1 MEEETMSRKSG
12 IKTIALAGTAIWLAV
27 SGAALAAEPLRIG
40 VPTDLSGTYAS
51 LGEEVMRATR
61 FAVDEANA
69 AGGVNG
75 SKVEFKSYD
84 TEAKPDLARRQSE
97 KLVQEG
103 YPILTGL
110 IASGEGLAI
119 APLMERWGSIYI
131 SVVNKAD
138 ELTGANCNSRVFRVN
153 TQSAM
158 DAATV
163 TPWLKD
169 RKEKKWAVVA
179 IDIAWGHGSADLFSQ
194 AVNSLGKEMTAA
206 LFPPANTN
214 DFAPYIEQ
222 VRKSGAEGLWVVL
235 AGRDAIN
242 FAQQAKQFGLSD
254 AVTVAGVSFTTDGTV
269 KTLGNSAKGI
279 YGIINYSS
287 TLDSPENKAFVK
299 AWTAKYGTAPTNFEG
314 EAYLGYQV
322 LFQAAKAANSVKAD
336 DIAKVMPGRQYD
348 TIMGKLTLRAEDRQ
362 LLKPNYFGVVEPVD
376 GTLRPVIKTT
386 VSAAD
391 VAPPVTCKAN

>member
-1 MEEETMSRKSG
+1 MPRLNL
-12 IKTIALAGTAIWLAV
+12 IAAAAGGAMISAALAV
-27 SGAALAAEPLRIG
+27 SAHAADPLKIG
-40 VPTDLSGTYAS
+40 VPTDLSGTYAT
-51 LGEEVMRATR
+51 LGEEVMRAVR
-61 FAVDEANA
+61 FAVEEANA
-69 AGGVNG
+69 AGGVSG
-75 SKVEFKSYD
+75 HKVEFKSYD

-131 SVVNKAD
+131 STINKAD
-138 ELTGANCNSRVFRVN
+138 ELTGANCVPRVFRVN

-163 TPWLKD
+163 KPWVGE

-179 IDIAWGHGSADLFSQ
+179 ADIAWGRGSGELFAK
-194 AVNSLGKEMTAA
+194 AVKSLGKELVAELYT
-206 LFPPANTN
+206 PANTN

-222 VRKSGAEGLWVVL
+222 VKKSGAEGLWVVL

-242 FAQQAKQFGLSD
+242 FAQQSKQFGLTDSI
-254 AVTVAGVSFTTDGTV
+254 TVSGVSFTTDGTV
-269 KTLGNSAKGI
+269 KTLGDAAKGV

-287 TLDSPENKAFVK
+287 TLDLPANQKFVK
-299 AWTAKYGTAPTNFEG
+299 AWVAKYKTPPTNFEG
-314 EAYLGYQV
+314 ETYLGMEV
-322 LFQAAKAANSVKAD
+322 LFQAVAAANSVKPD
-336 DIAKVMPGRQYD
+336 DIAKAMSGHEFD
-348 TIMGKLTLRAEDRQ
+348 TIMGKLKVRAEDRQ
-362 LLKPNYFGVVEPVD
+362 LLKPNYFGIVEPVD
-376 GTLRPVIKTT
+376 GVLRPVIKTT